1 MQKFHS
7 SLPYLFSFY
16 FFFHYPPHSFF
27 ISSWNLFFSEFL
39 SVAITSFLFQNLGQK
54 KKRKRK
60 KRSFLINIDRHSIL
74 YRSILYYRR
83 YLLMQNRLDIPRLD
97 SPVRCQPL
105 QSFLCTPATKNPPDE
120 SRKIRRSRKV
130 PTFQTTNALQ
140 ECIYI
145 YIHIFERCS
154 TNFCFV
160 RNYRSLFT
168 NVCNY
173 LSTAMT
179 QASRTRPAL
188 NPSSSTVN
196 NFKKRLVARTTF

>member
-1 MQKFHS
+1 MKGLRTQSSFELQRAFPYNCQLSPHNCSFYSLPSGNIPITSLQKFHS

-39 SVAITSFLFQNLGQK
+39 SVAITSFLFQNLDQK
-54 KKRKRK
+54 KKKEKK

-140 ECIYI
+140 ECVYI
-145 YIHIFERCS
+145 YTYI
-154 TNFCFV
+154 
-160 RNYRSLFT
+160 
-168 NVCNY
+168 
-173 LSTAMT
+173 
-179 QASRTRPAL
+179 
-188 NPSSSTVN
+188 
-196 NFKKRLVARTTF
+196 

>member
-1 MQKFHS
+1 MFLSRLLRKTRRYLSVKGLRTQSSFELQRAFPYNCQLSPHNCSFYSLPSGNIPITSLQKFHS

-60 KRSFLINIDRHSIL
+60 KRSFLINIDRYSIL

-145 YIHIFERCS
+145 YTYI
-154 TNFCFV
+154 
-160 RNYRSLFT
+160 
-168 NVCNY
+168 
-173 LSTAMT
+173 
-179 QASRTRPAL
+179 
-188 NPSSSTVN
+188 
-196 NFKKRLVARTTF
+196 

>member
-1 MQKFHS
+1 MFLSRLLRKTRRYLSVKGLRTQSSFELQRAFPYNCQLSPHNCSFYSLPSGNIPITSLQKFHS

-140 ECIYI
+140 ECVYI
-145 YIHIFERCS
+145 YTYI
-154 TNFCFV
+154 
-160 RNYRSLFT
+160 
-168 NVCNY
+168 
-173 LSTAMT
+173 
-179 QASRTRPAL
+179 
-188 NPSSSTVN
+188 
-196 NFKKRLVARTTF
+196 

>member
-1 MQKFHS
+1 MFLSRLLRKTRRYLSVKGLRTQSSFELQRAFPYNCQLSPHNCS
-7 SLPYLFSFY
+7 FYSLPSGNIPRCKNFTLPFRIFSLSTFSSTI
-16 FFFHYPPHSFF
+16 PHSFF

-140 ECIYI
+140 ECVYI
-145 YIHIFERCS
+145 YTYI
-154 TNFCFV
+154 
-160 RNYRSLFT
+160 
-168 NVCNY
+168 
-173 LSTAMT
+173 
-179 QASRTRPAL
+179 
-188 NPSSSTVN
+188 
-196 NFKKRLVARTTF
+196 

>member
-1 MQKFHS
+1 MFLSRLLRKTRRYLSVKGLRTQSSFELQRAFPYNCQLSPHNCS
-7 SLPYLFSFY
+7 FYSLPSGNIPRCKNFTLPFRIFSLSTFSSTI
-16 FFFHYPPHSFF
+16 PHILSFF

-54 KKRKRK
+54 KKKRKKK
-60 KRSFLINIDRHSIL
+60 KRSFLINIDRYSTL

-140 ECIYI
+140 ECVYI
-145 YIHIFERCS
+145 YTYI
-154 TNFCFV
+154 
-160 RNYRSLFT
+160 
-168 NVCNY
+168 
-173 LSTAMT
+173 
-179 QASRTRPAL
+179 
-188 NPSSSTVN
+188 
-196 NFKKRLVARTTF
+196 

>member
-1 MQKFHS
+1 MKGLRTQSSFELQRAFPYNCQLSPHNCSFYSLPSGNIPITSLQKFHS

-16 FFFHYPPHSFF
+16 FFFHYPPHSFLF
-27 ISSWNLFFSEFL
+27 HISLGISLFRNFFPLLLPL
-39 SVAITSFLFQNLGQK
+39 SYSKTSVKKK
-54 KKRKRK
+54 KKRKKK

-140 ECIYI
+140 ECVYI
-145 YIHIFERCS
+145 YTYI
-154 TNFCFV
+154 
-160 RNYRSLFT
+160 
-168 NVCNY
+168 
-173 LSTAMT
+173 
-179 QASRTRPAL
+179 
-188 NPSSSTVN
+188 
-196 NFKKRLVARTTF
+196 

>member
-1 MQKFHS
+1 MKGLRTQSSFELQRAFPYNCQLSPHNCS
-7 SLPYLFSFY
+7 FYSLPSGNIPRCKNFTLPFRIFSLSTFSSTI
-16 FFFHYPPHSFF
+16 PHSFF

-145 YIHIFERCS
+145 YTYI
-154 TNFCFV
+154 
-160 RNYRSLFT
+160 
-168 NVCNY
+168 
-173 LSTAMT
+173 
-179 QASRTRPAL
+179 
-188 NPSSSTVN
+188 
-196 NFKKRLVARTTF
+196 

>member
-1 MQKFHS
+1 MFLSRLLRKTRRYLSVKGLRTQSSFELQRAFPYNCQLSPHNCSFYSLPSGNIPITSLQKFHS

-16 FFFHYPPHSFF
+16 FFFHYSTFF
-27 ISSWNLFFSEFL
+27 FHIFLESLFFGISFRCYYLFL
-39 SVAITSFLFQNLGQK
+39 IPKPRSK

-140 ECIYI
+140 ECVYI
-145 YIHIFERCS
+145 YTYI
-154 TNFCFV
+154 
-160 RNYRSLFT
+160 
-168 NVCNY
+168 
-173 LSTAMT
+173 
-179 QASRTRPAL
+179 
-188 NPSSSTVN
+188 
-196 NFKKRLVARTTF
+196 

>member
-1 MQKFHS
+1 MFLSRLLRKTRRYLSVKGLRTQSSFELQRAFPYNCQLSPHNCS
-7 SLPYLFSFY
+7 FYSLPSGNIPRCKNFTLPFRIFSLSTFSSTIPHILFSY
-16 FFFHYPPHSFF
+16 LLGISFF
-27 ISSWNLFFSEFL
+27 RNFFPLLLPL
-39 SVAITSFLFQNLGQK
+39 SYSKTSIKK

-145 YIHIFERCS
+145 YTYI
-154 TNFCFV
+154 
-160 RNYRSLFT
+160 
-168 NVCNY
+168 
-173 LSTAMT
+173 
-179 QASRTRPAL
+179 
-188 NPSSSTVN
+188 
-196 NFKKRLVARTTF
+196 